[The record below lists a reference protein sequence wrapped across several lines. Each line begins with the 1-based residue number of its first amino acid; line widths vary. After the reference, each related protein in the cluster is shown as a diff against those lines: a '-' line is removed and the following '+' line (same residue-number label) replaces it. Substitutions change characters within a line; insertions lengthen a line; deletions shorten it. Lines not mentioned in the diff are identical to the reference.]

1 MNTPL
6 TERSSKWLSYL
17 VIFFMILLGFEI
29 SSHFIVDQIKYQ
41 IISFVGA
48 VMAVSFL
55 TLQWRAFPV
64 IAAALFTYYFQSG
77 RDPLMAAA
85 FAVTMPILPL
95 LVSTF
100 FLRASRSK
108 LIESGSEQ
116 LGLFFLFFGVLIPI
130 GNTLQM
136 FAISAATEKQ
146 HLSAQ
151 FLFYAMLGTALTH
164 LIVTPLLLFLT
175 SLFTRKNGHRYMLLD
190 SELRNSNQNKWWFP
204 LWLLSCSLLMTI
216 AFSFQNTTTLFS
228 TCLAVFLLVTIGLGK
243 FGVVRPLSVGALV
256 MLTMVYA
263 GVQRVNQIAT
273 LDDNFYGLM
282 MVLIVI
288 TSLSYL
294 IAGYVLKHH
303 DMLKSQIHAE
313 RIDPYTGLFNIGQ
326 LKEDIIHHNKIILIY
341 LDLAPTLS
349 KLGDIGHEGK
359 SQLIAQIQQELLDSD
374 SQVGRCYR
382 PPFTLGILGYTHK
395 TKGIKNELKNLTQML
410 DEFQFYWKGTSIS
423 LVDPTLHCIQAG
435 KRSNIQDLVSHLCDQ
450 PPISDTKLNWVDEP
464 ALEGKVDKLSY
475 IQKAFKNNWFELN
488 CQPYLK
494 LTAGDLERL
503 HSFEVLLRIN
513 PENGVRLT
521 PAEFFPLVNQFGLE
535 TQLDKWVVHNTF
547 KMLHEQ
553 VHEWDKIEKCA
564 INLTAKSLGVSHL
577 AHDILASAKMFEIP
591 LKRIC
596 FEITESSA
604 LQNEQQAIET
614 ITILRNA
621 GCKIAL
627 DDFGTGYASFAYLRR
642 LPLDI
647 LKVDGEFVKELPT
660 NESDRLIVSSIS
672 KVAKEIGLETVA
684 EFVESHE
691 HIEILNSLGITYA
704 QGYGVAKP
712 RPLIHYLHEI
722 NEKEALV
729 Y

>member
-1 MNTPL
+1 MNTN
-6 TERSSKWLSYL
+6 
-17 VIFFMILLGFEI
+17 
-29 SSHFIVDQIKYQ
+29 
-41 IISFVGA
+41 
-48 VMAVSFL
+48 
-55 TLQWRAFPV
+55 AFPV
-64 IAAALFTYYFQSG
+64 SKHNLLPHVILYFAILGCFQLSSLFVVDPLDFQVVSFVSAVMTVGFLKYRWRVLPTIAAALFSYYFFSG
-77 RDPLMAAA
+77 RDGFTSLVFSLTIPL
-85 FAVTMPILPL
+85 LPL
-95 LVSTF
+95 FVAIAFHCACQRQKSIRPYDHMVTF
-100 FLRASRSK
+100 FLFYGLTFPILNALK
-108 LIESGSEQ
+108 L
-116 LGLFFLFFGVLIPI
+116 LL
-130 GNTLQM
+130 
-136 FAISAATEKQ
+136 
-146 HLSAQ
+146 LSSLVDDLYVSTQ
-151 FLFYAMLGTALTH
+151 FLFYSSISSALTQ
-164 LIVTPLLLFLT
+164 LLLT
-175 SLFTRKNGHRYMLLD
+175 PIILFIIYALSRNETHRYVLLD
-190 SELRNSNQNKWWFP
+190 NELRASYRHTWSFFIWFA
-204 LWLLSCSLLMTI
+204 SCATLITI
-216 AFSFQNTTTLFS
+216 ALSYKEPLILITI
-228 TCLAVFLLVTIGLGK
+228 CLVVFLIATTGIGK
-243 FGVVRPLSVGALV
+243 HGVLRPLGIGAGVIL
-256 MLTMVYA
+256 LMVYA
-263 GVQRVNQIAT
+263 GVQRANETGIE
-273 LDDNFYGLM
+273 DSFYGLM
-282 MVLIVI
+282 MMLMLI
-288 TSLSYL
+288 TALSYL
-294 IAGYVLKHH
+294 IAGYVLQHH
-303 DMLKSQIHAE
+303 EMLKTQIRAE
-313 RIDPYTGLFNIGQ
+313 RIDPYTGLFNVKQ
-326 LKEDIIHHNKIILIY
+326 LEEDITEHQHIVLIY

-359 SQLIAQIQQELLDSD
+359 SQLIGQVQKELLESD
-374 SQVGRCYR
+374 SIIKRCYR
-382 PPFTLGILGYTHK
+382 PPYTLGILGFMVD
-395 TKGIKNELKNLTQML
+395 GSEVEEELCHLTGML
-410 DEFQFYWKGTSIS
+410 KDFQFYWKGTSIS
-423 LVDPTLHCIQAG
+423 LVDPILHCINATHSQ
-435 KRSNIQDLVSHLCDQ
+435 NIHNLVSHLCGQ
-450 PPISDTKLNWVDEP
+450 PHIADTLLHWVDEP
-464 ALEGKVDKLSY
+464 AIEGKVDKLSY
-475 IQKAFKNNWFELN
+475 IQKAFKNDWFELN

-494 LTAGDLERL
+494 LAASLEERL

-604 LQNEQQAIET
+604 LQNEQQAIQT

-722 NEKEALV
+722 NEKEALA